1 MRSMMNV
8 DNYLMLL
15 LEETKHQQYSKWREV
30 PNGLKW
36 TILSHSAAN
45 EAWLDE
51 TLPTKCRRR

>member
-36 TILSHSAAN
+36 TIFVAL
-45 EAWLDE
+45 
-51 TLPTKCRRR
+51 CRQRSVVG